1 MKKIIIIF
9 ICILDVA
16 CQMYGQKR
24 PTIDKSRFE
33 ISASAVSFSEDGG
46 KRSLIVTADKEW
58 FIKSYPDSW
67 VTVTKNGGKIHINV
81 SKNQLP
87 SQRSTTFSI
96 SSIGRIINVTVSQ
109 AAATTFSITPTVVK
123 FSSYRDA
130 ETFTVISSKPWQIE
144 TQPAS
149 WGRLSRNGNM
159 LTLTV
164 DANTKTTLREDYFS
178 IRSGNKTIR
187 VDISQSGR
195 LSKFAIS
202 SEFADFEAK
211 GGSKTFT
218 VTSTDSWQIETQP
231 ASWGKL
237 SRNGNTLTLTV
248 EANTKTTPRGD
259 YFSIRSG
266 NKTIRVDISQSRRP
280 FQFAISTES
289 AKFEAKGGSKT
300 FTVTST
306 DSWEIETQ
314 PASWGRLSRNGNIL
328 TLTVDTNNKTTART
342 DYFTIISGNKQIR
355 VNIKQDG
362 LFLLVNGSSNDT
374 FISFDNRGFS
384 KKIYVN
390 TNANNFEIL
399 EKPDW
404 CYINEKNLTEI
415 NVACY
420 ANNTSYYR
428 DGYME
433 VKAGENKVRINISQ
447 NPNPKKYK
455 RRRNGG
461 WINMALGYE
470 GGVSVNNWGDL
481 WYANGLVGLR
491 IGNYADILQLEFGA
505 APGVVAVLDFT
516 SSFHLPLYSSL
527 KLSSR
532 NGSFYVKM
540 GGAYNIIRDERYEGE
555 YSLRMGLGSA
565 WKHFEWDWC
574 YIQLNAP
581 SDYYGDIVMFRDIFD
596 VSNMM
601 LGMRMAWYITR

>member
-33 ISASAVSFSEDGG
+33 ISASAVLFSEDGG
-46 KRSLIVTADKEW
+46 KKSLIVTADKEW
-58 FIKSYPDSW
+58 FIKSYPNSW

-81 SKNQLP
+81 SKNQLS

-130 ETFTVISSKPWQIE
+130 ETFTVNSSKPWQIE

-164 DANTKTTLREDYFS
+164 DANTKTT
-178 IRSGNKTIR
+178 
-187 VDISQSGR
+187 
-195 LSKFAIS
+195 
-202 SEFADFEAK
+202 
-211 GGSKTFT
+211 
-218 VTSTDSWQIETQP
+218 
-231 ASWGKL
+231 
-237 SRNGNTLTLTV
+237 
-248 EANTKTTPRGD
+248 PRGD

-266 NKTIRVDISQSRRP
+266 NKTIRVDISQSERP
-280 FQFAISTES
+280 FQFAISSES
-289 AKFEAKGGSKT
+289 AKFAAKGGSEI

-306 DSWEIETQ
+306 DSWQIGRQ
-314 PASWGRLSRNGNIL
+314 PSSWGCLTRSGNTLIL
-328 TLTVDTNNKTTART
+328 TVNPNNKTTQRT

-355 VNIKQDG
+355 VNVKQDG
-362 LFLLVNGSSNDT
+362 LFLLVNGSSSNVT
-374 FISFDNRGFS
+374 LNFDNYGNQKELDVLS
-384 KKIYVN
+384 
-390 TNANNFEIL
+390 NADDFNL
-399 EKPDW
+399 YGKPYW
-404 CYINEKNLTEI
+404 CYVKEKTSTGIKLR
-415 NVACY
+415 CY
-420 ANNTSYYR
+420 ANNSSYHRY
-428 DGYME
+428 DWMW
-433 VKAGENKVRINISQ
+433 VQTGENKVRINISQ
-447 NPNPKKYK
+447 EPNPKKYK

-470 GGVSVNNWGDL
+470 GGALVNNWGDL

-505 APGVVAVLDFT
+505 TPGVVAVPDFT
-516 SSFHLPLYSSL
+516 SSFHLPLYGSL

>member
-33 ISASAVSFSEDGG
+33 ISASAVLFSEDGG
-46 KRSLIVTADKEW
+46 KKSLIVTADKEW
-58 FIKSYPDSW
+58 FIKSYPNSW

-81 SKNQLP
+81 SKNQLS

-130 ETFTVISSKPWQIE
+130 ETFTVNSSKPWQIE

-164 DANTKTTLREDYFS
+164 DANTKTTPRGDYFS

-202 SEFADFEAK
+202 SEFANFEAK

-218 VTSTDSWQIETQP
+218 VTSTESWQIETQP
-231 ASWGKL
+231 ASWGRL
-237 SRNGNTLTLTV
+237 SRNGNMLTLTV
-248 EANTKTTPRGD
+248 DANTKTTPRGD

-266 NKTIRVDISQSRRP
+266 NKTIRVDISQSERP
-280 FQFAISTES
+280 FQFAISSES
-289 AKFEAKGGSKT
+289 AKFAAKGGSEI

-306 DSWEIETQ
+306 DSWQIGRQ
-314 PASWGRLSRNGNIL
+314 PSSWGCLTRSGNTLIL
-328 TLTVDTNNKTTART
+328 TVNPNNKTTQRT

-355 VNIKQDG
+355 VNVKQDG
-362 LFLLVNGSSNDT
+362 LFLLVNGSSSNVT
-374 FISFDNRGFS
+374 LNFDNYGNQKELDVLS
-384 KKIYVN
+384 
-390 TNANNFEIL
+390 NADDFNL
-399 EKPDW
+399 YGKPYW
-404 CYINEKNLTEI
+404 CYVKEKTSTGIKLR
-415 NVACY
+415 CY
-420 ANNTSYYR
+420 ANNSSYHRY
-428 DGYME
+428 DWMW
-433 VKAGENKVRINISQ
+433 VQTGENKVRINISQ
-447 NPNPKKYK
+447 EPNPKKYK

-470 GGVSVNNWGDL
+470 GGALVNSHPL
-481 WYANGLVGLR
+481 KSQFLR
-491 IGNYADILQLEFGA
+491 DIVLTHYLAYFFEH
-505 APGVVAVLDFT
+505 APK
-516 SSFHLPLYSSL
+516 SFHC
-527 KLSSR
+527 
-532 NGSFYVKM
+532 SFEVIGRCRQKNVHSISHHTFIKV
-540 GGAYNIIRDERYEGE
+540 AAQSVI
-555 YSLRMGLGSA
+555 
-565 WKHFEWDWC
+565 
-574 YIQLNAP
+574 
-581 SDYYGDIVMFRDIFD
+581 
-596 VSNMM
+596 
-601 LGMRMAWYITR
+601 